1 MHAPAAGPRR
11 LQPGRARARPDNPG
25 VHNLTNADLHSHSR
39 YSDGT
44 LTPSALAERAHRNG
58 VALWAL
64 TDHDELAGL
73 GEAAAAARGLG
84 LGFLAGVEVSVSFAG
99 ETVHIVG
106 LGVDPDHPPLRDGL
120 ARTRGGR
127 LERARA
133 MAEGLAQV
141 GLHGALAGALAYV
154 SNPDLVSRTHFARWL
169 VDTGVCPDTHSV
181 FRRYLTQGKPG
192 YVPHQWAKLGDAVRW
207 IRGAGGIAVIAH
219 PARYNFSV
227 NAEYALFSEFKEHG
241 GAGVEVLTSSH
252 GTADQLKYADMAREF
267 GLLASRGSDFHD
279 PDESR
284 LDLGELPDLPG
295 RLDPVWLALID
306 RVQ

>member
-1 MHAPAAGPRR
+1 M
-11 LQPGRARARPDNPG
+11 
-25 VHNLTNADLHSHSR
+25 HNLTNADLHSHSR

-44 LTPSALAERAHRNG
+44 LSPTALAERAHRNG

-73 GEAAAAARGLG
+73 PEAAAAARGLG

-106 LGVDPDHPPLRDGL
+106 LGVDPAHPPLRDGL
-120 ARTRGGR
+120 ARTRSGR

-133 MAEGLAQV
+133 MAEGLAAV
-141 GLHGALAGALAYV
+141 GLHGALAGALGYV

-169 VDTGVCPDTHSV
+169 VDTGVCPDTGSV

-192 YVPHQWAKLGDAVRW
+192 YVPHQWAKLGEAVAW

-219 PARYNFSV
+219 PGRYNFSV
-227 NAEYALFSEFKEHG
+227 NAEYALFSEFKQHG

-252 GTADQLKYADMAREF
+252 GVADQLKYADMAREF
-267 GLLASRGSDFHD
+267 GLFASRGSDFHD
-279 PDESR
+279 PEESR

-295 RLDPVWLALID
+295 RLDPVWLALAD